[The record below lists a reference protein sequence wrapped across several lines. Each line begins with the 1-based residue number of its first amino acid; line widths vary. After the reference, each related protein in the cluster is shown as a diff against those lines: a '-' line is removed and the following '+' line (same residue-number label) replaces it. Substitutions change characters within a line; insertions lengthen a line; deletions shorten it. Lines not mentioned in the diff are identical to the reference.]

1 MDEYIEGEV
10 ASCLSFKEGFF
21 LSPNAG
27 RRRSS
32 SFVQLAGVVGC
43 RGAAGSIRAGVH
55 EFSAN
60 LVAVPA
66 V

>member
-1 MDEYIEGEV
+1 MNT
-10 ASCLSFKEGFF
+10 LKERWPPVCPLKKAYF
-21 LSPNAG
+21 LVLMLAIAG
-27 RRRSS
+27 
-32 SFVQLAGVVGC
+32 LAALPGLLVGC

-60 LVAVPA
+60 RVAVPG